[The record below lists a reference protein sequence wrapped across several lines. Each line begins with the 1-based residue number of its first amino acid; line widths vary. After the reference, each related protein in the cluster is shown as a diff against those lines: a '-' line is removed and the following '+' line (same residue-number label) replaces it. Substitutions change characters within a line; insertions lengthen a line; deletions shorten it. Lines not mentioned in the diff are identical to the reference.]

1 MKAVTGIFGMG
12 WVGKHLI
19 IGEDLC
25 DQATWVGRVVKFV
38 MVSLDKEMYSKIVEK
53 VKNDKLYFIS
63 NFVKNLVIEFFESPH
78 ELDIKEINERRI
90 RSGYAKLQLRLPKDV
105 YENLKEYA
113 NRHGVGIAHVV
124 RAIIAERLGIQLQHD
139 RKEKKVEIREERLES
154 GMVTVT
160 FKLEQDVLKK
170 LDLLA
175 INTKRTRSTLIREAI
190 MHLVNGGYNTTN
202 QTGHNLAATREL

>member
-1 MKAVTGIFGMG
+1 M
-12 WVGKHLI
+12 
-19 IGEDLC
+19 
-25 DQATWVGRVVKFV
+25 VKFV
-38 MVSLDKEMYSKIVEK
+38 RVSLDKEMYFKIVEK

-63 NFVKNLVIEFFESPH
+63 NFIKKLVVEFFKSPH
-78 ELDIKEINERRI
+78 ELVIKEKRI
-90 RSGYAKLQLRLPKDV
+90 RSGYAELQLRLPKDV

-113 NRHGVGIAHVV
+113 NRHGVSIAHVV

-190 MHLVNGGYNTTN
+190 MHLVNGGYNTAN
-202 QTGHNLAATREL
+202 WTGHNLVATREI